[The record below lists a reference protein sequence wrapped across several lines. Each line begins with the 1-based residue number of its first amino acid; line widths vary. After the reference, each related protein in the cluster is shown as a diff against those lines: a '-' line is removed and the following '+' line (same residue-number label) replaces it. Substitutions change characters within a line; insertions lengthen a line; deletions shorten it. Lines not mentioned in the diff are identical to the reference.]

1 MWVTIVQKFMNNLW
15 IGITVVSVVTVL
27 LITTIICIVVLIKFA
42 KSKRDFIAKEQL
54 LSAVGPIMAIAEK
67 YKNYSGAEKR
77 EYVLTKI
84 NQLAI
89 ENKIKYDV
97 RMVSDKI
104 EELIKLTKE
113 IN

>member
-1 MWVTIVQKFMNNLW
+1 M
-15 IGITVVSVVTVL
+15 TVL
-27 LITTIICIVVLIKFA
+27 LITAIICIVILIKFA

>member
-1 MWVTIVQKFMNNLW
+1 MWDTIVQKFMNNLW

-27 LITTIICIVVLIKFA
+27 VITTIICIVVLIKFA

-54 LSAVGPIMAIAEK
+54 LSAVGAIMAIAEK
-67 YKNYSGAEKR
+67 YKNYSGAEKK